1 MLGFILGAIVG
12 AALGIVF
19 MGIMN
24 DVDYYIPKKED
35 EKDE

>member
-24 DVDYYIPKKED
+24 DMDYYFPKKE
-35 EKDE
+35 KDKE